1 MATVKKTLTPSE
13 IVDTH
18 RPKRFKY
25 KYYFKDDEFVKQL
38 EEEGFDIMSTDTI
51 KDDAITN
58 MAYNDCEYKYYE
70 RDIIKKAKEPS
81 VIEDGIAVSKAMV
94 TKADKKLLNVG
105 IAFFKAETNIEYMV
119 VKLVYEKFDI
129 LQLFVKI

>member
-1 MATVKKTLTPSE
+1 MATAKKVLSPSE

-18 RPKRFKY
+18 RPKKFKY
-25 KYYFKDDEFVKQL
+25 KYYFKDNDFVKQL

-51 KDDAITN
+51 NNDTITN

-94 TKADKKLLNVG
+94 TKADKKLMNVG
-105 IAFFKAETNIEYMV
+105 IAFFKDETNIEYMAL
-119 VKLVYEKFDI
+119 KLVYEKFDI
-129 LQLFVKI
+129 LQLFIKI